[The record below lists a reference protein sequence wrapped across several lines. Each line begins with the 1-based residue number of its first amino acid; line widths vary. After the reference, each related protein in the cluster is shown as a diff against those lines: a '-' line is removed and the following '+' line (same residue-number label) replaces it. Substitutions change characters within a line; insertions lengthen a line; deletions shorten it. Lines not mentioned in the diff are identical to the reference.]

1 MEENKTERKHDINE
15 IAKACTAGPEDT
27 AEFKKLK
34 TLDDAIKDL
43 MECSTFYEDIK
54 DKTVSSV
61 EVSKNPFGSVKLE
74 IIFKNDEICKK
85 ERGFLGDSE
94 VEELLKMLKEAREET
109 HPAKA

>member
-1 MEENKTERKHDINE
+1 MEGNKIERKHNINE

-27 AEFKKLK
+27 AEFNELK

-43 MECSTFYEDIK
+43 MEGSTFYEDIK

-61 EVSKNPFGSVKLE
+61 SVSKNPFGSVKLE
-74 IIFKNDEICKK
+74 IIFKNDEVCRK
-85 ERGFLGDSE
+85 ERAFFENDRIA
-94 VEELLKMLKEAREET
+94 ELLKMLKEVRGET